1 MILVVVDASVA
12 VKWFL
17 PPTEAEQGHDRA
29 VALLEGLISG
39 QIALRE
45 PPHWLAE
52 VAAVLSR
59 LAPATARQNIEDLY
73 VMRIPVMET
82 AEIYVTASKL
92 AVSLDQHLF
101 DTLYHAVALASPDCT
116 LVTADERYY
125 DKARKEGSI
134 ALLREFDPAKAE
146 YRR

>member
-1 MILVVVDASVA
+1 MIHAVADASVA

-17 PPTEAEQGHDRA
+17 PPTEAEQGHDEA
-29 VALLEGLISG
+29 LALLEGVKSG

-59 LAPATARQNIEDLY
+59 LAPASARQDIEDLWA
-73 VMRIPVMET
+73 MRIPVMET
-82 AEIYVTASKL
+82 PEIYVTASKL
-92 AVSLDQHLF
+92 AVSLNQHLF
-101 DTLYHAVALASPDCT
+101 DTLYHAIALLSPDCT

-125 DKARKEGSI
+125 RKAHKEGSI
-134 ALLREFDPAKAE
+134 TLLRDFQRPGEERGA
-146 YRR
+146 

>member
-1 MILVVVDASVA
+1 MIHAVADASVA
-12 VKWFL
+12 LKWFL
-17 PPTEAEQGHDRA
+17 PSAEAEEDHDRA
-29 VALLEGLISG
+29 VALLKGVKSG
-39 QIALRE
+39 QIVLRE

-59 LAPATARQNIEDLY
+59 LAPASARQSIEDLCAL
-73 VMRIPVMET
+73 RIPVMET

-125 DKARKEGSI
+125 VKARKEGSI
-134 ALLREFDPAKAE
+134 ALLRDFNASGQERDA
-146 YRR
+146 